1 MEDDANSKLHK
12 SPATMMAEASVLSQ
26 QVVLKEANNL
36 KSMIEVQKEELVLR
50 KHDFDLQREEQK
62 MELSLMKAERE
73 SRPNFFLSW
82 WKSSVQTWIQ
92 RICSHLENA
101 WMKLGLHLVK
111 SCIIFG

>member
-1 MEDDANSKLHK
+1 MEDDTNSKLHK

-62 MELSLMKAERE
+62 GVVVDE
-73 SRPNFFLSW
+73 S
-82 WKSSVQTWIQ
+82 
-92 RICSHLENA
+92 
-101 WMKLGLHLVK
+101 
-111 SCIIFG
+111 